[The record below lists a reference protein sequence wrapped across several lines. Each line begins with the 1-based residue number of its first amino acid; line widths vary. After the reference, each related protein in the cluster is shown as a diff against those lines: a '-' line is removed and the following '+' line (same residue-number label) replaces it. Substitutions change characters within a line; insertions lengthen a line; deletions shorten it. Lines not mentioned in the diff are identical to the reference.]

1 MKVKDTFKKGT
12 RIEICY
18 CAELTGLKGIVE
30 NTFHDHC
37 TYGHAEWVQVK
48 LDNGTTK
55 TLRTSFIREV

>member
-30 NTFHDHC
+30 NTFHDRC

-55 TLRTSFIREV
+55 TLRTSFVREV